1 MKKVWM
7 MGTLLTLSLWMTA
20 CGAPAQPPAAP
31 DPAGETLR
39 GTLPGETQTL
49 DAFTSVEIDVL
60 AADLRVVPG
69 QQWAVSYNLSEKE
82 PIKRLGVEGGT
93 LYVETSFDPKQYFDR
108 SQDWFVTVTVPEG
121 TALSQVELDTLSGHV
136 SVQGVSCDDLS
147 LSSTSGD
154 VGVQDVTAGEADLE
168 STSGNVTA
176 ARLTADSLDAETVSG
191 GVQVDGTF
199 KTLETDTISG
209 ETQVSGAISTE
220 GTLKST
226 SGSIGLTLSHAAAV
240 RADSMGTIT
249 LNGEESRSPVRLQ
262 TGVPVTLQS
271 VSGKLTIQTTA

>member
-7 MGTLLTLSLWMTA
+7 MGTLL
-20 CGAPAQPPAAP
+20 
-31 DPAGETLR
+31 
-39 GTLPGETQTL
+39 
-49 DAFTSVEIDVL
+49 
-60 AADLRVVPG
+60 
-69 QQWAVSYNLSEKE
+69 
-82 PIKRLGVEGGT
+82 
-93 LYVETSFDPKQYFDR
+93 
-108 SQDWFVTVTVPEG
+108 
-121 TALSQVELDTLSGHV
+121 ALSQVELDTLSGHV

-154 VGVQDVTAGEADLE
+154 VGVQDVTVGEADLE

-249 LNGEESRSPVRLQ
+249 LNGEESCSPRSQAHPGRPAGRRKRGLPASQ
-262 TGVPVTLQS
+262 NS
-271 VSGKLTIQTTA
+271 A